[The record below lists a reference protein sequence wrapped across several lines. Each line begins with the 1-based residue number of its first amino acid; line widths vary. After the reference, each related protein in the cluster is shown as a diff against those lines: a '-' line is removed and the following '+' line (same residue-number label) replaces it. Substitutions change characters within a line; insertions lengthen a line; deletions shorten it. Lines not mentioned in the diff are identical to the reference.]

1 MSSIKSR
8 VVPCSPNYEAATRR
22 ETARFHFRK
31 NLETGNGA
39 DKALGSFDGIQPA
52 RGAESG
58 ADINARG
65 SQTRA
70 HIGTRRIDIG
80 DQLDAGRDRRC
91 HNLRGSLLRPAF
103 RFTSD
108 LSSVASSMA

>member
-1 MSSIKSR
+1 MR
-8 VVPCSPNYEAATRR
+8 PQPAAKRHVFTSGRY
-22 ETARFHFRK
+22 
-31 NLETGNGA
+31 LETGNGA

-65 SQTRA
+65 SQTRT

-108 LSSVASSMA
+108 LSSVASSMASPRRLGTRRATV